1 MTGKSG
7 WYEGSEISAFFYYPN
22 QAIFT
27 APGTA
32 DKKTGKGQ
40 IQRVIL
46 NIQLNINIKS
56 VSPAADADFNSQKD

>member
-1 MTGKSG
+1 MTGKSR
-7 WYEGSEISAFFYYPN
+7 WYRGSEISAFFYYPN

-40 IQRVIL
+40 IQRVI
-46 NIQLNINIKS
+46 
-56 VSPAADADFNSQKD
+56 

>member
-7 WYEGSEISAFFYYPN
+7 WYERSEISAFFYYPN

-32 DKKTGKGQ
+32 DKKNRKGTDTAGD
-40 IQRVIL
+40 L
-46 NIQLNINIKS
+46 KHTT
-56 VSPAADADFNSQKD
+56 KYKH